1 MIGSNRCTHCS
12 FNLHLIVQF
21 LVLSFRQSSL
31 GMPASAALT
40 VSSFNIGGDPQPY
53 GVIPELDTD
62 VLEAIC
68 GSIDGIH
75 DLLAVSLT
83 CSLMWGIATRELL
96 RTHTIHLT
104 TRKAI
109 RSFRIFIFN
118 HNTTHAHH
126 LRSLVIPEIVWLR
139 GATILSND
147 AGHLMDIL
155 DRAVKLDNLCLC
167 FADEF
172 HAEPARISSAFA
184 GLSVLTSLSLIDPGQ
199 HWAHLALN
207 ALQAPLRTLCVRAA
221 HKLSVLPPP
230 SPDHYFQ
237 MFLRFSTSATLTN
250 LHLAQIPMYNNSFR
264 NLPQFHSV
272 RSLGITSP
280 LEREPRLNALLHLFP
295 SLDGTLYFCQALE
308 QSIRH
313 SMNPTMLHE
322 IQEENWHSQD
332 VLRWAGLD
340 RLECSSATARML
352 SLRCPAVIGIRPKHL
367 VTPANHCIC
376 RLSLHHARRRHL
388 VVSFEGLLTWKSAIR
403 TSLRLLLGRR
413 LLRRLTRPPM
423 HASCHEHLM
432 RNISPFQDATHVR
445 LIFHFDKEGAWGNV
459 LDRFMRDARAHAF
472 ESVAGRP
479 QQLAPPPHILA
490 ACPELRHFFVTV
502 AGRDDTQV
510 VFASAPRRW
519 IHTRAWRVVESAAGE
534 GGKSAG
540 TVGQGNSATA
550 RPSTVLEELS
560 EDAARRVIEAEGL
573 GLPEEW
579 ERKLEACRTPER

>member
-1 MIGSNRCTHCS
+1 MASKDESSASPS
-12 FNLHLIVQF
+12 FNLGCP
-21 LVLSFRQSSL
+21 R
-31 GMPASAALT
+31 
-40 VSSFNIGGDPQPY
+40 PY
-53 GVIPELDTD
+53 GDIPTLDTD
-62 VLEAIC
+62 VMEAIC
-68 GSIDGIH
+68 GSIEDIH
-75 DLLAVSLT
+75 DLLTVSLT

-96 RTHTIHLT
+96 RTHTIRLT

-109 RSFRIFIFN
+109 RSFRIFILN

-126 LRSLVIPEIVWLR
+126 LRSLVIPEIVWL
-139 GATILSND
+139 GGTLIHFDD

-155 DRAVKLDNLCLC
+155 DRAVKLNNLCLC

-172 HAEPARISSAFA
+172 HAEPARISPAFA
-184 GLSVLTSLSLIDPGQ
+184 GLSALTSLSLIDPGQ
-199 HWAHLALN
+199 RWAHLALG
-207 ALQAPLRTLCVRAA
+207 ALQAPLQTLCVRAA
-221 HKLSVLPPP
+221 DKLSILP
-230 SPDHYFQ
+230 SPSPERYFR
-237 MFLRFSTSATLTN
+237 MFLRFSTSATLTS
-250 LHLAQIPMYNNSFR
+250 LHLAQIPMYDNSFR

-280 LEREPRLNALLHLFP
+280 LERGPRLNALLHLFP
-295 SLDGTLYFCQALE
+295 SLDGTLYFCQDLE

-313 SMNPTMLHE
+313 SMNPTTLHE

-352 SLRCPAVIGIRPKHL
+352 SLRCPVRHLTIDSFRHEAVIGIRPKHL
-367 VTPANHCIC
+367 VVAPL
-376 RLSLHHARRRHL
+376 RLPFYLSPWRHL
-388 VVSFEGLLTWKSAIR
+388 RTTAYAACPYTTHVVVISSYLSRDYLHGKALFAQ
-403 TSLRLLLGRR
+403 
-413 LLRRLTRPPM
+413 
-423 HASCHEHLM
+423 ASDFCWDAAFEHLM
-432 RNISPFQDATHVR
+432 QNISPFQDATHVR

-490 ACPELRHFFVTV
+490 ACPELRYFFVTV

-534 GGKSAG
+534 GGKLTTG
-540 TVGQGNSATA
+540 TA
-550 RPSTVLEELS
+550 RSGTVLEELS
-560 EDAARRVIEAEGL
+560 EGAARRVIEAEDL

-579 ERKLEACRTPER
+579 ERKLEACRTPEPVAACR